1 MLIPIR
7 CFTCGKI
14 IADKYDYYLKE
25 VEKQQKENIS
35 GGGPKKKT
43 VSEPPIAESSAQGA
57 ERAKA
62 AKAQQKE
69 KDKDKTKGKPEAVA
83 ESNSDSDNDEYKQFD
98 SLKTGEILNK
108 LGLHRYCCRRHMLA
122 TVDMME
128 VI

>member
-25 VEKQQKENIS
+25 VEKLQKENIS
-35 GGGPKKKT
+35 GGGPKKK
-43 VSEPPIAESSAQGA
+43 PDIAESSAQGMA
-57 ERAKA
+57 RAQAKA
-62 AKAQQKE
+62 QAQQKE
-69 KDKDKTKGKPEAVA
+69 KDKTKGKPEAVV
-83 ESNSDSDNDEYKQFD
+83 ESDSDNEEYKQFD
-98 SLKTGEILNK
+98 ALKTGEILNK